1 MLREK
6 TVHFDPLLLKI
17 FIGLV
22 GIYPIG
28 SLVLLTTRE
37 LGIVYKPS
45 HDARWL
51 ERPTVI
57 VVARSAKGDVTK
69 EVVDLTETDGAGH
82 YKRSVAKTL
91 DPYQY
96 HIDIAKYFL

>member
-1 MLREK
+1 
-6 TVHFDPLLLKI
+6 
-17 FIGLV
+17 V

-28 SLVLLTTRE
+28 SLVLLNTRE
-37 LGIVYKPS
+37 MGIVYKPS

-51 ERPTVI
+51 DRPTVI
-57 VVARSAKGDVTK
+57 VVDRSTNGDVKK
-69 EVVDLTETDGAGH
+69 EVVDLMETDGSGR
-82 YKRSVAKTL
+82 YKRSVVKTL